1 LARVELLAHDRT
13 VQARVLRSLERLAS
27 DPRTAANVKA
37 MGHGRYRLR
46 VGNWRVI
53 YTLHDDALVVLVL
66 RVAHRRE
73 AYR

>member
-1 LARVELLAHDRT
+1 MLSRVSAKTRT
-13 VQARVLRSLERLAS
+13 PNVRALKDS
-27 DPRTAANVKA
+27 D
-37 MGHGRYRLR
+37 HYHLR

-53 YTLHDDALVVLVL
+53 YTLVEDVLVVLVL